1 MSGHLLSLNRL
12 QVLRGLV
19 VPLALV
25 LAAVIALSACS
36 TDDTE
41 TTEAA
46 DRAAQA
52 AERAADAAQRAA
64 AAAEDSGQSGSQAAD
79 RAADAA
85 TDAAQAAGEAAD
97 AASQAAD
104 RAAQAAQSASAAAS
118 STAQDEPMEDEDP
131 GELTIYSGRGESLVG
146 PIIERF
152 EDLTGINVRVRYAG
166 TAELAVAILEEGDR
180 SPADVYYAQDAGAL
194 AALAENGAL
203 TQLPDDIVS
212 SVAAKFTDAS
222 GRWVATSGRAR
233 VLIISPDRVPNP
245 PTSVFDLVDP
255 EWRGRVGWAPTNGSF
270 QAFVTAM
277 RQIHGD
283 EATEEWLRGMIDNN
297 VRVYPKNSPQVQA
310 VHDGE
315 LDIGLVN
322 HYYLIRQTSVNSDWH
337 GVNHFTDPGEAGAL
351 INIAGVALLNAS
363 DNDDNALRFVR
374 FLLSEEA
381 QTYFREETFEYPVA
395 AGVSAWPTL
404 VPLDELNPPSLALT
418 SLSDLEGTIALL
430 EEVGALP

>member
-25 LAAVIALSACS
+25 LVAVIALSACS

-180 SPADVYYAQDAGAL
+180 SPADIYYAQDAGAL

-203 TQLPDDIVS
+203 TQLPDDIVN
-212 SVAAKFTDAS
+212 SVEAEFADAS

-283 EATEEWLRGMIDNN
+283 EATEQWLRGMIDND

-374 FLLSEEA
+374 FLLSEEG

>member
-1 MSGHLLSLNRL
+1 MSGPLLSLIRSR
-12 QVLRGLV
+12 VLRTLV
-19 VPLALV
+19 VPLAIV
-25 LAAVIALSACS
+25 LAAVIALSACA

-41 TTEAA
+41 ANEAA

-52 AERAADAAQRAA
+52 AERAADAAQ
-64 AAAEDSGQSGSQAAD
+64 
-79 RAADAA
+79 
-85 TDAAQAAGEAAD
+85 
-97 AASQAAD
+97 
-104 RAAQAAQSASAAAS
+104 SASAAAS
-118 STAQDEPMEDEDP
+118 RVGQDEQMDDEDT

-152 EDLTGINVRVRYAG
+152 EELTGIDVRVRYAG

-180 SPADVYYAQDAGAL
+180 SPADIYYAQDAGAL
-194 AALAENGAL
+194 AALAENGVL
-203 TQLPDDIVS
+203 TQLPDDIVN
-212 SVAAKFTDAS
+212 SVAAEFADAS

-233 VLIISPDRVPNP
+233 VLIISPERVPNP
-245 PTSVFDLVDP
+245 PTSVFDLVNP
-255 EWRGRVGWAPTNGSF
+255 EWRGRIGWAPTNGSF

-277 RQIHGD
+277 RQIHGE
-283 EATEEWLRGMIDNN
+283 EATEEWLRGMIAND

-322 HYYLIRQTSVNSDWH
+322 HYYLIRQTSVDDDWH

-363 DNDDNALRFVR
+363 DNDGNALRFIR
-374 FLLSEEA
+374 FLLSEES
-381 QTYFREETFEYPVA
+381 QTYFREQTFEYPVS

-404 VPLDELNPPSLALT
+404 VSLDELNPPSLALT